1 MKKVKLLGALACASM
16 LLAGCNGGNKE
27 STEPSTDPSSSSV
40 EPSSSSSEPVPA
52 KSEWTDEEVDA
63 IYEIMQFKF
72 EGEKTQYFEFPCAY
86 GLTLTE
92 VNDESEYLLA
102 LGDKVE
108 AKELEAYGELICGD
122 DYGFVEVEAGVV
134 QDIELIEEF
143 VEGSVTVYEKNYFDD
158 GYSHFPS
165 AYGKVAVGQE
175 LKTKKI
181 KVCATV
187 SLTANDGAV
196 FETSSGFDGSHYQTI
211 MEYCGHAIF
220 SLNDYPGLEEATTEA
235 AYEAI
240 IAEAMSYLVL
250 PTVAQPEFIGVEDLG
265 YTNPF
270 SYGNVYSEYFH
281 ANDMFLIDGVTAEEV
296 ATYKDEI
303 LAAGYALVE
312 GSDWEYSKTV
322 EGKGTFTLGAHHMS
336 GGEGEE
342 AFSALQCE
350 IDFVAPKAS
359 V

>member
-27 STEPSTDPSSSSV
+27 STEPTAEPTSSSAV
-40 EPSSSSSEPVPA
+40 PSSSSSEPVPT

-63 IYEIMQFKF
+63 IYKIMQWK
-72 EGEKTQYFEFPCAY
+72 GEKTKYFEFPCAY

-122 DYGFVEVEAGVV
+122 DYGFVAVEAGVV

-165 AYGKVAVGQE
+165 VYGKVAVGQE

-196 FETSSGFDGSHYQTI
+196 FEDNRGFDGSHYQTI
-211 MEYCGHAIF
+211 LQYCAQSIF
-220 SLNDYPGLEEATTEA
+220 LLNDYPGLEEATTEA
-235 AYEAI
+235 EQEAI

-250 PTVAQPEFIGVEDLG
+250 PTVAQPDFIGVEDLG

-270 SYGNVYSEYFH
+270 TYGNCYSQYFH
-281 ANDMFLIDGVTAEEV
+281 ANDMFVIDGATAEEV
-296 ATYKDEI
+296 ASYKDDI
-303 LAAGYALVE
+303 LAAGYTLVE

-322 EGKGTFTLGAHHMS
+322 EGKGTFTLGAHHMHKD
-336 GGEGEE
+336 EGDEP
-342 AFSALQCE
+342 FSMLQCE
-350 IDFVAPKAS
+350 IDFVAPKVSA
-359 V
+359 